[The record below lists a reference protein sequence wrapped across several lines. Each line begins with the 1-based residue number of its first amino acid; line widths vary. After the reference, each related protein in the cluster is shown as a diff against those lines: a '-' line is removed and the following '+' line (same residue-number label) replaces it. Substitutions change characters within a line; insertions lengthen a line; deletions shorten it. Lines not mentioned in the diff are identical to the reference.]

1 MTNTLYN
8 INSNKYDFSPILGG
22 FHMVRKLRINEKEPN
37 NYKESTLIPEKSK
50 IDLTNPIT
58 IAALEEAR
66 LLANSPEKGFTN
78 LEDFWKDVFDDES

>member
-1 MTNTLYN
+1 MMNTLYN

-22 FHMVRKLRINEKEPN
+22 FHMVKKLRINEKEPN

-58 IAALEEAR
+58 IEAMEESLRQLNNPSA
-66 LLANSPEKGFTN
+66 GYTN
-78 LEDFWKDVFDDES
+78 MKDFWRDLLD